1 MRTKLLISMLCLYSS
16 ITIAQ
21 TKNHYLLQ
29 TVSNESKCSGVE
41 VRLIQYVITKG
52 DSLVESGIIVHSD
65 RIETS
70 VSIEK
75 EAYVFGFGYQH
86 TRVPRMSFECAE
98 NQSGKTFNGKR
109 NGQKVGIWFKR
120 YPWGGVRKAVM
131 YKSGLVERVV
141 SFRPNGRLRVVS
153 NYKNGRKRKG
163 GDYYYNKQGL
173 VTTGMM
179 PF

>member
-1 MRTKLLISMLCLYSS
+1 MRTKLFIIFLCTYSL

-21 TKNHYLLQ
+21 TKNHCLVQNVL
-29 TVSNESKCSGVE
+29 TDSKCNGAE
-41 VRLIQYVITKG
+41 VRLIQYAITKG
-52 DSLVESGIIVHSD
+52 DSLVESGIVVNND

-70 VSIEK
+70 VTIEDGT
-75 EAYVFGFGYQH
+75 YVFGFGYQR
-86 TRVPRMSFECAE
+86 TRVPRMSFECGE

-109 NGQKVGIWFKR
+109 GRQKVGIWFKQ

-131 YKSGLVERVV
+131 YNAGLVERVV
-141 SFRPNGRLRVVS
+141 YFRPNGKLRLVS
-153 NYKNGRKRKG
+153 NYKNGKKRKG

-173 VTTGMM
+173 VTNGMI